1 MHEIFRKFAAR
12 APTAMGSSW
21 AFTLALASILIGAA
35 TGPIFHYSDTWHLVV
50 NDWTNIVTFFMVF
63 LIQNMQNRDA
73 KAMQLK
79 LDELIKA
86 TKGARNSLMD
96 LDRLTDDEMHNLEG
110 EYKGRCGQHGNGKHT
125 QVSDMES
132 TAS

>member
-1 MHEIFRKFAAR
+1 MHELFRKFAAR
-12 APTAMGSSW
+12 AATAMGSSW
-21 AFTLALASILIGAA
+21 AFIFASASIFLWAV
-35 TGPIFHYSDTWHLVV
+35 TGPLFHYSDIWHLII
-50 NDWTNIVTFFMVF
+50 NDWTNIVTFVMVF

-96 LDRLTDDEMHNLEG
+96 LDRLTDDEIHQLEY
-110 EYKGRCGQHGNGKHT
+110 EYKRLCAAHLNGKCQPGIKLEPT
-125 QVSDMES
+125 IR
-132 TAS
+132 